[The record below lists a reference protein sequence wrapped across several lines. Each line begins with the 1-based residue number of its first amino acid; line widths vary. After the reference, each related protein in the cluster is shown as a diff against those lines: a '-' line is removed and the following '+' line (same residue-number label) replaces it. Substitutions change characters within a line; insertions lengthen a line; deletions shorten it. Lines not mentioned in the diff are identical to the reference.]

1 MMRKRFFSV
10 LTIAALLCLFGL
22 SFAGS
27 ATDEEITVAFF
38 PYFPDSEFCQESLTA
53 QWAALEPDV
62 PLRFVSYNC
71 YDDDDPGDADVL
83 LYDAMCMTALVKNG
97 YIRPID
103 LSSVAQ
109 SDGIFSSAVE
119 NAYCDGQLYGVP
131 TFLCTNCL
139 FYRQD
144 DHALD
149 EVQSIEQLY
158 RVIGDRDT
166 PSTKPTDEKDGL
178 VLDLVGSAP
187 FFYQDAIMD
196 CTGMYVS
203 GDPELLPPNEGAIDV
218 LRMMDDMSGMY
229 EMEDID
235 DSSVLIE
242 WFREGYGRAY
252 YGYTESLYGMEDMID
267 QLVLRPISFDE
278 SGNIQLFYMD
288 VASLGAT
295 DQSPEKTALCMK
307 LINLMT
313 SEELMMAW
321 CLGGDSPQ
329 YILPSRPAAYDRL
342 AESLPVYHKLAT
354 IVENE
359 PKYYSRFGTGI
370 YDYGEN
376 IDQILFTL
384 VNEERLGGVS
394 EE

>member
-1 MMRKRFFSV
+1 MIKKRYLSV
-10 LTIAALLCLFGL
+10 LIISIILCLLGL
-22 SFAGS
+22 SFAVS
-27 ATDEEITVAFF
+27 ATAEEITVAFF
-38 PYFPDSEFCQESLTA
+38 PYFPDLAFCQESLTA

-71 YDDDDPGDADVL
+71 YDEDDPGDTDVL
-83 LYDAMCMTALVKNG
+83 LYDAMSMTALVQNG
-97 YIRPID
+97 HIRPLD

-109 SDGIFSSAVE
+109 ADGIYSSALE
-119 NAYCDGQLYGVP
+119 SAYCDGQLYGVP
-131 TFLCTNCL
+131 AFLCTNCL

-166 PSTKPTDEKDGL
+166 PSTKPTDEMDGL
-178 VLDLVGSAP
+178 VEDLVDSAP

-196 CTGMYVS
+196 CAGMYFT
-203 GDPELLPPNEGAIDV
+203 GDPELSPPDEGAIDV
-218 LRMMDDMSGMY
+218 LRMMDAMSGMY

-242 WFREGYGRAY
+242 WFREGCGRAY
-252 YGYTESLYGMEDMID
+252 YGYTESLYGMEAMID
-267 QLVLRPISFDE
+267 QLVLRPIAFDE
-278 SGNIQLFYMD
+278 SGNIQLFYVD
-288 VASLGAT
+288 VASLGT
-295 DQSPEKTALCMK
+295 TEQSPEKIALCMK

-313 SEELMMAW
+313 SEELMTAW

-329 YILPSRPAAYDRL
+329 YLLPSRPAVYDRL
-342 AESLPVYHKLAT
+342 AESLPVYHTLAT
-354 IVENE
+354 LVADE

-370 YDYGEN
+370 YDYGVN
-376 IDQILFTL
+376 ADQILPAL
-384 VNEERLGGVS
+384 VNGER
-394 EE
+394 